1 MNAAVSARC
10 QWLMKAPGV
19 GPAGTDDTVPVEC
32 RERNARRFFAAY
44 RPFELAATLE
54 TGERSK
60 P

>member
-1 MNAAVSARC
+1 
-10 QWLMKAPGV
+10 MKAPGV